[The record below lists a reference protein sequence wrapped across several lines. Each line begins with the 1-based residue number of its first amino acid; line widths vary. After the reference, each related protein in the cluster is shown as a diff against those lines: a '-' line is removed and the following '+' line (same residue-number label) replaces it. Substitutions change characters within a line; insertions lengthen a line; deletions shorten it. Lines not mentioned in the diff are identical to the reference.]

1 MFEKMGRF
9 ITIFIFNFLC
19 MPVVFAGIDTT
30 LHITYVTTIPGEYV
44 NFYTDNLG
52 DIFLVSKSNQIKK
65 LDPDLDSVAVF
76 NDVRRYGNI
85 YSLDVSNPLKIVVYY
100 KDFTTIVVLDR
111 FLNARNT
118 IDLRK
123 YGILQAKAV
132 AQSYDNN
139 YWVFDKLDNT
149 IKKIDDNGNVL
160 LQSSDFRVLFTEQY
174 NFSGIFDSNGLLY
187 LYDEKKGWLVFDY
200 YGTYKQR
207 LEMSNR
213 KIVQL
218 GADIITCDSSYLYHY
233 NTTTLTETKISAAE
247 INLSQSMKVQQVLN
261 KIFVLQ
267 KDGITVYTFNK

>member
-1 MFEKMGRF
+1 MGR
-9 ITIFIFNFLC
+9 IIFVWLLSFAFTTVLANSDTMLH
-19 MPVVFAGIDTT
+19 VV
-30 LHITYVTTIPGEYV
+30 LQKEIPGEYT

-52 DIFLVSKSNQIKK
+52 DIFLISKTNQIKK
-65 LDPDLDSVAVF
+65 FNSDLDSVAVF

-100 KDFTTIVVLDR
+100 KDFATILVLDR
-111 FLNARNT
+111 FLNIRNT

-139 YWVFDKLDNT
+139 YWIFDELDNN

-160 LQSSDFRVLFTEQY
+160 LQSSDFRVLFQEQY
-174 NFSGIFDSNGLLY
+174 APSYMIDANNLLY

-200 YGTYKQR
+200 YGTYKQHID
-207 LEMSNR
+207 LPAR
-213 KIVQL
+213 KDVQIS
-218 GADIITCDSSYLYHY
+218 GNEFITHDSLYLYRY
-233 NTTTLTETKISAAE
+233 NIKSFTETKMQITGVDLSSA
-247 INLSQSMKVQQVLN
+247 IKVQQMLS

-267 KDGITVYTFNK
+267 QKGFSVYTKQ